1 MGRLHE
7 AVISVKAFFE
17 PEKYRGRAM
26 KWIGITLTLLLG
38 FGLFLGNLNDLIV
51 YEKACAEP
59 TYVQATVSVSMGSNP
74 NRRYVERLS
83 YEYSGVEY
91 QDVFYAS
98 HAYRDTAAKDG
109 DVISIAINPENPGEL
124 LQRMVNFG
132 FVYAGIIV
140 TALGFALLSYGIISE
155 TSAFQKRRSTYG
167 NPLSHH
173 RINVLLLFGVFL
185 AVEFAAMC
193 IVFPNATGLF

>member
-1 MGRLHE
+1 M
-7 AVISVKAFFE
+7 ISVKAFCE
-17 PEKYRGRAM
+17 LEKYRGRAV
-26 KWIGITLTLLLG
+26 KWIGITLTLLMGL
-38 FGLFLGNLNDLIV
+38 GLFLCNLNDLIA
-51 YEKACAEP
+51 YEKACAVP

-91 QDVFYAS
+91 QDVFYTS

-109 DVISIAINPENPGEL
+109 EVISVAINPENPGEL
-124 LQRMVNFG
+124 LQCMVNFG

-155 TSAFQKRRSTYG
+155 TSAFQKRCRTCG

-173 RINVLLLFGVFL
+173 QISIILLFGVFL

-193 IVFPNATGLF
+193 IIFPRATGLF

>member
-1 MGRLHE
+1 M
-7 AVISVKAFFE
+7 ISVKAFFE
-17 PEKYRGRAM
+17 PEKYRGRAV

-38 FGLFLGNLNDLIV
+38 VGLFLVNLNDLIV
-51 YEKACAEP
+51 YEKACKEP
-59 TYVQATVSVSMGSNP
+59 TYVRAAVSVSVGSNP

-109 DVISIAINPENPGEL
+109 EVVSVAINPENPGEL
-124 LQRMVNFG
+124 LQYMVNFG

-140 TALGFALLSYGIISE
+140 TALGLALLTCGIIFES
-155 TSAFQKRRSTYG
+155 SAFRKRHSTYGQKNPYG
-167 NPLSHH
+167 NPLSLHQVN
-173 RINVLLLFGVFL
+173 IILLFGVFL

-193 IVFPNATGLF
+193 MIFPHATGLF